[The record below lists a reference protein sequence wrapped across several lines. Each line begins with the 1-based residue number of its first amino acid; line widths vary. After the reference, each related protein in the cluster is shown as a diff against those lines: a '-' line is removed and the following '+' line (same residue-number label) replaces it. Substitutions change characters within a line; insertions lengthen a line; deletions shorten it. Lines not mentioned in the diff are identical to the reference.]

1 MPDRVPEHPAS
12 GKEVCSV
19 LVSYHPD
26 ADLPGRLAR
35 ILNETGAVVV
45 VDNGSGA
52 EVVSMLGRLP
62 FGPRVSVILNPRN
75 LGVAS
80 ALNIGIRRAIELGYA
95 WVLLLDQ
102 DSVPNA
108 GMVESLLSVRAAF
121 PEPSRLAVIG
131 AAFRDVHRGEGD
143 APIAVGAADASLP
156 WIEVETVITSGSL
169 IELAQ
174 HARIGPFREE
184 LFIDYVDEEYCFRAR
199 RLGYHVIQTRE
210 PLMAHAI
217 GASTRHGKRWT
228 TNHSP
233 DRRYYI
239 ARNDTVML
247 REYGRFRFGLWAWKS
262 LVRRLR
268 TCNRIARYEDSK
280 GAKIAAVAQ
289 GWWDGVR
296 GRLGP
301 RPGHG

>member
-1 MPDRVPEHPAS
+1 MALRCDEREDRRTAMPDRVPEHPAS
-12 GKEVCSV
+12 GKQVCAV
-19 LVSYHPD
+19 LVTYHPD
-26 ADLPGRLAR
+26 ADLPRRLAR

-52 EVVSMLGRLP
+52 AAVAMLERLP
-62 FGPRVSVILNPRN
+62 FGPSVSVILNPRN

-95 WVLLLDQ
+95 WALLLDQ
-102 DSVPNA
+102 DSVPDE
-108 GMVESLLSVRAAF
+108 GMVEALIAVRAAF
-121 PEPSRLAVIG
+121 PDPSRLAVVG
-131 AAFRDVHRGEGD
+131 AAFRDVHRAGEGD
-143 APIAVGAADASLP
+143 APIPIGAADAAQP
-156 WIEVETVITSGSL
+156 WIEVQTVITSGSL
-169 IELAQ
+169 IGLAQ

-184 LFIDYVDEEYCFRAR
+184 LFIDYVDAEYCFRAR
-199 RLGYHVIQTRE
+199 RLGYRVIQTRE

-217 GASTRHGKRWT
+217 GASTRHGRKWT
-228 TNHSP
+228 SNHSP

-268 TCNRIARYEDSK
+268 T
-280 GAKIAAVAQ
+280 
-289 GWWDGVR
+289 
-296 GRLGP
+296 
-301 RPGHG
+301 